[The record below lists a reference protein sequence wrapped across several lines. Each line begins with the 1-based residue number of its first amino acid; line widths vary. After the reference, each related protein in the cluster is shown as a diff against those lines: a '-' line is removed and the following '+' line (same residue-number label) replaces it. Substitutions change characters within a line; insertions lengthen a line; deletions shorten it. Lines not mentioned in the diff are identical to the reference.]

1 METIFSSSCF
11 SENVSHSF
19 SFQRMTSDGEKKW
32 NQQTSEARKN
42 RRRPSIRPA
51 LFSVDQAEWAGRSC
65 GEKCTVGGRGR
76 LGSSWEAA
84 AAGLAPSRWRSPGP
98 RLVPLISAQ
107 QQIGPFFTASCCE
120 PLLVFL
126 VIPPLPALRVQPG
139 VRRWERPPC
148 WTCDLKLTGMQVR
161 RERWCVFFSFDET
174 RRRSSILRLSLQPR
188 DCFKRQQKR
197 RSLVHTALNESSAA
211 RWIAW
216 TDFNMFWNHADV
228 FTASKKWT
236 TRWTI
241 DQRIWKIQ

>member
-1 METIFSSSCF
+1 METIFSPP
-11 SENVSHSF
+11 VSQKTFHILF
-19 SFQRMTSDGEKKW
+19 LFKEWHQMEKKKW

-42 RRRPSIRPA
+42 RRKPSIQPT

-65 GEKCTVGGRGR
+65 GEKCTVVGRGR

-84 AAGLAPSRWRSPGP
+84 AAGLALSRWRSLGP

-126 VIPPLPALRVQPG
+126 VIPPLPTLRVQPG

-161 RERWCVFFSFDET
+161 SECWCVF
-174 RRRSSILRLSLQPR
+174 
-188 DCFKRQQKR
+188 
-197 RSLVHTALNESSAA
+197 
-211 RWIAW
+211 
-216 TDFNMFWNHADV
+216 
-228 FTASKKWT
+228 
-236 TRWTI
+236 
-241 DQRIWKIQ
+241 